1 MIAKHIIECICNELG
16 LTKKL
21 LYSKSR
27 KAIVIDGK
35 QTVAFALNYLGFTQ
49 KNIAEV
55 IGYADH
61 TTVNHLLNNKKRN
74 RSRNRF
80 IAIKAVEAY
89 LPIALY
95 KVGLLRE
102 KYEAVFDEED

>member
-16 LTKKL
+16 LTKEL
-21 LYSKSR
+21 LYSRSR
-27 KAIVIDGK
+27 KSNVVEGK

-49 KNIAEV
+49 KNIAQI

-74 RSRNRF
+74 RSRNRL

-95 KVGLLRE
+95 EVGLLRE
-102 KYEAVFDEED
+102 KYEAVFEEKE